1 LNTQAQKLQE
11 ITKEKKLNNDFTTKV
26 LAITSGKGG
35 VGKSIIASNIAYAL
49 ASRGYKVA
57 IFDASIGLA
66 NLDIIF
72 NVKIEKNLLNL
83 LKNECTLKDI
93 TIEVE
98 KNLSLIPG
106 ESGSE
111 ILNFTNH
118 DIYSQLITASEFL
131 NEFDYLIIDTGSGI
145 GENVQ
150 TFLQHADEVIV
161 ITQPDPSAITD
172 AYALI
177 KISANIN
184 ENINLIVNNT
194 ENENEGRF
202 IYERIKKVAENNLDS
217 KLFLNF
223 LGAIDSS
230 HVISKTTKLRHIF
243 VKCYKNSVASFQLN
257 EIIDNLIFQLEHQA
271 PIKKKRNMF
280 TLFFKRLIENF

>member
-11 ITKEKKLNNDFTTKV
+11 IVKDKKLNNDFLTKV

-35 VGKSIIASNIAYAL
+35 VGKSVIAANIAHSL
-49 ASRGYKVA
+49 AERGYKVGV
-57 IFDASIGLA
+57 FDASIGLA
-66 NLDIIF
+66 SLDIIF
-72 NVKIEKNLLNL
+72 NVKAEQNLLNL
-83 LKNECTLKDI
+83 LKGECNLEDI
-93 TIEVE
+93 TIDVD
-98 KNLSLIPG
+98 KNLLLIPG

-118 DIYSQLITASEFL
+118 DIYSQLINASEFL
-131 NEFDYLIIDTGSGI
+131 DTLDYLIIDTGSGI
-145 GENVQ
+145 GEDVQ

-161 ITQPDPSAITD
+161 VTQPDPSAITD

-177 KISANIN
+177 KICANIN

-202 IYERIKKVAENNLDS
+202 IYERIKKVAENNLES

-230 HVISKTTKLRHIF
+230 RVISKSIKLRQIF
-243 VKCYKNSVASFQLN
+243 VKCYKNSIASFQLN
-257 EIIDNLIFQLEHQA
+257 EIVDNLIFQLEHQA
-271 PIKKKRNMF
+271 PVRKKRNNF
-280 TLFFKRLIENF
+280 TLFFKRLVENL